1 MNTPSDPHKPVE
13 PVARGPFLLSTWS
26 FGERA
31 NAAAWPGLARGGSA
45 LDAVEEVC
53 VFCEDDPDIDSVGF
67 GGLPD
72 RDGRMSL
79 DGCVMLSPEK
89 SGSVCAIRRHRHPV
103 TIARLVMDH
112 TPHVMLA
119 GEGADEF
126 AQAHGQQQEELL
138 SPGAAEAWKKWKQDR
153 LPADQSRDQGVRPF
167 DRDSTGNLFAAG
179 DDESRWNN
187 NHDTI
192 GVLSLDE
199 HGLMA
204 GACSTSGMPWKVPGR
219 VGDSPII
226 GHGLYVD
233 PQGGAAVATGTGEL
247 VMAIC
252 GSFLA
257 VEEMRRGAMPREA
270 VTEVLERIAA
280 RSDLEP
286 THQVAIIALRPDG
299 HWGAGALRP
308 GFRFVAS
315 DATGHHVLQP
325 EVVQLPGT

>member
-1 MNTPSDPHKPVE
+1 MTTSDEALKRRE
-13 PVARGPFLLSTWS
+13 PIARGPFLLSTWS
-26 FGERA
+26 FGQRA
-31 NAAAWPGLARGGSA
+31 NAVAWPGLSSGGSA
-45 LDAVEEVC
+45 LDAVEAVS

-72 RDGRMSL
+72 RDGEMSL
-79 DGCVMLSPEK
+79 DGCIMLSPERC
-89 SGSVCAIRRHRHPV
+89 GSVCAIRRHRHPV
-103 TIARLVMDH
+103 TLSRLVMER

-119 GEGADEF
+119 GEGADAF
-126 AQAHGQQQEELL
+126 ADAHGQPIETLL
-138 SPGAAEAWKKWKQDR
+138 APKAREAWLKWKEER
-153 LPADQSRDQGVRPF
+153 RPADQSRDQGVRPV
-167 DRDSTGNLFAAG
+167 DVDPTGTLFAAV
-179 DDESRWNN
+179 DDEERWRN

-192 GVLSLDE
+192 GVLALDE
-199 HGLMA
+199 DGLLA

-233 PQGGAAVATGTGEL
+233 PDGGAAVATGTGEL
-247 VMAIC
+247 VMAVC

-257 VEEMRRGAMPREA
+257 VEQMRGGSMPRDA

-280 RSDLEP
+280 RSDLEAS
-286 THQVAIIALRPDG
+286 HQVAIIALRPDG

-308 GFRFVAS
+308 GFRLVAS
-315 DATGHHVLQP
+315 DATGHHVMEP